1 MSRNAPLPRHILL
14 TGVPGC
20 GKTTLIQKLAHEL
33 RGLDPA
39 GFYTEEIR
47 LHGQRR
53 GFRLTGLDGATGL
66 LAHVDFHGGPRVS
79 RYGVDVARFEDFLNS
94 LKLDQA
100 ATPLVFLDEIGRMEC
115 LSDHFAHLVRHLLDS
130 PKTIVATVA
139 LKGGGF
145 IAEVKQRPDVQ
156 LIEIDSR
163 NRDRLVEDLVKRIRT
178 FATG

>member
-1 MSRNAPLPRHILL
+1 MSPTSRQPRHILL

-20 GKTTLIQKLAHEL
+20 GKTTLIRRLAHEL
-33 RGLDPA
+33 RELAPA

-53 GFRLTGLDGATGL
+53 GFRLAGLDGSTGL

-79 RYGVDVARFEDFLNS
+79 RYGVDVDGFEDFLNS

-100 ATPLVFLDEIGRMEC
+100 ETPLVFIDEIGKMEC
-115 LSDHFAHLVRHLLDS
+115 LSEHFIHLMRRLLDS
-130 PKTIVATVA
+130 QKTIVATIA

-156 LIEIDSR
+156 LIKIDPR
-163 NRDRLVEDLVKRIRT
+163 NRDRLAEDLAKRIRT
-178 FATG
+178 FVSG

>member
-20 GKTTLIQKLAHEL
+20 GKTTLIRRLAYEL
-33 RGLDPA
+33 EGLGPA
-39 GFYTEEIR
+39 GFFTEEIR
-47 LHGQRR
+47 LQGQRR
-53 GFRLTGLDGATGL
+53 GFRLTGLDGSKGL
-66 LAHVDFHGGPRVS
+66 LAHVDFHGGPRVG
-79 RYGVDVARFEDFLNS
+79 RYGVDVARFVDFLNA

-100 ATPLVFLDEIGRMEC
+100 ATLLVFLDEIGRMEC
-115 LSDHFAHLVRHLLDS
+115 LSEHFTHLVRRLLDS

-156 LIEIDSR
+156 LIEIDPR

>member
-20 GKTTLIQKLAHEL
+20 GKTTLIRRLANEL
-33 RGLDPA
+33 KGLGPV
-39 GFYTEEIR
+39 GFFTEEIR
-47 LHGQRR
+47 LQGQRR
-53 GFRLTGLDGATGL
+53 GFRLAGLDGSKGL
-66 LAHVDFHGGPRVS
+66 LAHVDFHGGPRVG

-100 ATPLVFLDEIGRMEC
+100 AAPLVFIDEIGKMEC
-115 LSDHFAHLVRHLLDS
+115 LSEPFVRLVRSLLDS
-130 PKTIVATVA
+130 QKTIVATIA

-145 IAEVKQRPDVQ
+145 IAEVKQRSDVQ

-163 NRDRLVEDLVKRIRT
+163 NRDRLAWELTERITAMAAR
-178 FATG
+178 